1 MNYKAKRGTFDI
13 LPKDEDVW
21 NIIQK
26 TCFEIARLSGYNY
39 IETPI
44 FEDSKLFERTVGID
58 TDIVEKEM
66 YSFEDKGGEYISL
79 RPENTA
85 GVCRAFIENGFSLR
99 VITRLTGQFTHCQVI
114 FLFSQ
119 FLQPL

>member
-26 TCFEIARLSGYNY
+26 LVLKLRYGYNY

-58 TDIVEKEM
+58 KILLKRNVL
-66 YSFEDKGGEYISL
+66 I
-79 RPENTA
+79 R
-85 GVCRAFIENGFSLR
+85 R
-99 VITRLTGQFTHCQVI
+99 
-114 FLFSQ
+114 
-119 FLQPL
+119 